1 MGVRKADTFSGT
13 LLASH
18 GCPGSS
24 APLVPNALLS
34 KPPGPGVC
42 FPSTEGSSQGPARG
56 HVVALAS
63 SFVRSPSDVL
73 WLWPPV

>member
-34 KPPGPGVC
+34 KLMGPGFSVALAR
-42 FPSTEGSSQGPARG
+42 QG
-56 HVVALAS
+56 VVALVPTLSGHPFAPQQGEHGQN
-63 SFVRSPSDVL
+63 SPNDVL
-73 WLWPPV
+73 